1 MFRAALPEAGLLKES
16 VNVIASL
23 ITEGVFNLKKDG
35 MELIAIDSANVAM
48 VEFKLHQMA
57 FETYEIDKEMSIGI
71 NFDDLKTVMK
81 RAKKTNRIEIEVDKQ
96 LKITIGGRRSFYL
109 PLLDIKQNVPN
120 VPKLEFPAKA
130 EVRASFLLDSI
141 ADAKQI
147 ADAAIFEAT
156 ENEFK
161 IRARGEGREVEAK
174 LIRGDEDL
182 ISLEVESPAKSMF
195 PIDYLEKMVKASK
208 LVDTAVVKLGND
220 YPMRLEFSLID
231 RLDLSFILA
240 PRIE

>member
-16 VNVIASL
+16 MNVVSSL

-35 MELIAIDSANVAM
+35 IELIAIDSANVAM
-48 VEFKLHQMA
+48 VEFRLHQMA
-57 FETYEIDKEMSIGI
+57 FEIYEIDKEASVGI
-71 NFDDLKTVMK
+71 NFDDLQTVMK
-81 RAKKTNRIEIEVDKQ
+81 RAKKTNRIELEVDKQ

-109 PLLDIKQNVPN
+109 PLLDIKQNIPN
-120 VPKLEFPAKA
+120 IPKLEFLAKA

-141 ADAKQI
+141 ADA
-147 ADAAIFEAT
+147 AIFEAN

-161 IRARGEGREVEAK
+161 IKARGDNREVEAK
-174 LIRGDEDL
+174 LVRGDEDL
-182 ISLEVESPAKSMF
+182 ISLEVKNPAKSMF

-220 YPMRLEFSLID
+220 YPMRLEFSLVD